1 MNTAHFGK
9 QVHVFFWK
17 TVRIANREKFW
28 KSLLFAGI
36 ISFLVMLVV
45 RKDMFETYNATK
57 SGFFTITS
65 ACIWIGI
72 FNTIQNVCKEHEII
86 HADAR
91 AGMSIGAYVI
101 SNALW
106 QMLLCLM
113 EAIIIYGI
121 SLIFIPYEP
130 GPDDPLVLGYLV
142 EYFFTIYLLLFG
154 SACLGLMV
162 SSIANN
168 GTMAMVIMPFVLIL
182 QLIFCGVLF
191 ELNGAAMAVGFITLS
206 RWGMSAFG
214 SITDMCGMVPKLSE
228 ETEKQLGTINKN
240 IDKMNQMPGMDH
252 MDHMRMSVEPEDVYE
267 HSPGTVLVAWA
278 MLIALTVIS
287 VVATIVILKM
297 RNKES

>member
-1 MNTAHFGK
+1 MNGNTAHFGK
-9 QVHVFFWK
+9 QVSVYFWK

-28 KSLLFAGI
+28 KSLIFAGI

-45 RKDMFETYNATK
+45 RNKMFDEYPATK

-91 AGMSIGAYVI
+91 AGMSIAAYVLA
-101 SNALW
+101 NALW
-106 QMLLCLM
+106 QMILCLM
-113 EAIIIYGI
+113 EAIIIYGV
-121 SLIFIPYEP
+121 SLAFIPYDL
-130 GPDDPLVLGYLV
+130 GPDDVLVFGHLV
-142 EYFFTIYLLLFG
+142 ENFITVYLLLFG

-162 SSIANN
+162 SSVANN

-191 ELNGAAMAVGFITLS
+191 ELNGGAAVIGLLTLS

-214 SITDMCGMVPKLSE
+214 SVSDLNGIAKSANEPTRSFNKSLPEFQRLNPSLKE
-228 ETEKQLGTINKN
+228 IKEPFKIETF
-240 IDKMNQMPGMDH
+240 
-252 MDHMRMSVEPEDVYE
+252 YE
-267 HSPGTVLVAWA
+267 HESGTVLLAWLCL
-278 MLIALTVIS
+278 LILTVVS
-287 VVATIVILKM
+287 VIGTIVILKM

>member
-1 MNTAHFGK
+1 MNTNTAHFGR
-9 QVHVFFWK
+9 QVHVYFWK

-28 KSLLFAGI
+28 KSLIFAGI

-45 RKDMFETYNATK
+45 RNKMFEEYPATK
-57 SGFFTITS
+57 SGFFTISS

-91 AGMSIGAYVI
+91 AGMSISAYVI

-106 QMLLCLM
+106 QMILCFL
-113 EAIIIYGI
+113 EAVIIYGV
-121 SLIFIPYEP
+121 SLIFIPYDN
-130 GPDDPLVLGYLV
+130 GTDDVLVFGRLV
-142 EYFFTIYLLLFG
+142 ENFVTVYLLLFG

-162 SSIANN
+162 SSVANN

-191 ELNGAAMAVGFITLS
+191 ELKGGAAVIGLFTLS

-214 SITDMCGMVPKLSE
+214 AVADLNGIAKNANAPTRDFNDGLEQFRRIKPELKE
-228 ETEKQLGTINKN
+228 IKEPFKIETF
-240 IDKMNQMPGMDH
+240 
-252 MDHMRMSVEPEDVYE
+252 YE
-267 HSPGTVLVAWA
+267 HESGTVLLAW
-278 MLIALTVIS
+278 LCLLVLTLVSVIG
-287 VVATIVILKM
+287 TIVILKM

>member
-1 MNTAHFGK
+1 MNTNTAHFGR
-9 QVHVFFWK
+9 QLNVYFWK

-45 RKDMFETYNATK
+45 RNKMFDEYPATK
-57 SGFFTITS
+57 SGFFTISS

-106 QMLLCLM
+106 QMILCFL
-113 EAIIIYGI
+113 EAIIIYGV
-121 SLIFIPYEP
+121 SLIFIPYGD
-130 GPDDPLVLGYLV
+130 GPDDALVFGHLIDNFITV
-142 EYFFTIYLLLFG
+142 YLLLFG

-168 GTMAMVIMPFVLIL
+168 GTMAMIIMPFVLIL

-191 ELNGAAMAVGFITLS
+191 KLHGAAVVIGYLTLS

-214 SITDMCGMVPKLSE
+214 AVSDFNGIADRANGSVDTYNDNLPTLRQLVPDLEKIKPPFDRE
-228 ETEKQLGTINKN
+228 DFYNDET
-240 IDKMNQMPGMDH
+240 
-252 MDHMRMSVEPEDVYE
+252 
-267 HSPGTVLVAWA
+267 GTVLLAW
-278 MLIALTVIS
+278 LCIIILTVVSI
-287 VVATIVILKM
+287 VGTIVILKV